1 MGDEVTDYKKFAM
14 PRPKAVEGALK
25 GVVLRVD
32 SFGNLI
38 TNFRAGDLPAAAIES
53 GSVQLQIGTQA
64 VSRLVDTFA
73 KGNPG
78 EAFAYI
84 GSSGFLE
91 IGVNRGSASKALN
104 VGRGTAVLLAGG

>member
-1 MGDEVTDYKKFAM
+1 
-14 PRPKAVEGALK
+14 
-25 GVVLRVD
+25 VD

-38 TNFRAGDLPAAAIES
+38 TNFRTEDLPAKAIEDS
-53 GSVQLQIGTQA
+53 ALQLQIGTQT

-78 EAFAYI
+78 ETFAYI
-84 GSSGFLE
+84 GSNGFVE

-104 VGRGTAVLLAGG
+104 VGRGAPVVLTGV